1 MRSEDPTKLVTSVNQ
16 LSSAND
22 GMSRFRFTEVAPRPL
37 TTGDAFFNSEVRFSY
52 RNNGSTRSLEHQSYI
67 RARLTLS
74 QADGTDLEYEDMI
87 APTMNPLSTIWQKI
101 EWLAGGQT
109 ITSVNEN
116 VAQVST
122 LEHRLFR
129 SGSQLDKGEN
139 SSYMMSPYF
148 EDRQDLVISEVFQ
161 SSARLIAR
169 GKSAQVALINEAADT
184 LAYAAGTFTYV
195 DAAGADLD
203 LRLYYKVGDYISFNS
218 LSGNDTTSSVRV
230 IARLTAVTQLT
241 LVIGGGASASTVG
254 TQYTAADN
262 VTLATYAAAVAGNAD
277 FDIRKL
283 ERKQRSRS
291 FEICWRPPLGMFYL
305 DDIPG
310 TPAGNYE
317 LVAQPFPTDTAKRNF
332 IESLGIATKTTADF
346 SLSMDSIYL
355 YVAKFDAPFVKDAVV
370 LLDLFETRLQTKTIP
385 NGSGASQS
393 QEDFV
398 VPPTTNALTLAFQD
412 SRAQNDTRFPLT
424 KFKCESDIETS
435 IEQFYIQYA
444 DMQRP
449 ERVPSLQY
457 DQDTAD
463 GTINQLVQ
471 QYYNTMQQN
480 NTLFSAGSCE
490 TFEEWRDR
498 GLYFYLDYPRSGED
512 RATVAQVYYKFAA
525 AVDNVRILLFS
536 HSRKVVTLSIKDSQI
551 EKVQVDYV

>member
-1 MRSEDPTKLVTSVNQ
+1 MRSEDPTKLVTSVSQ

-67 RARLTLS
+67 RARITL
-74 QADGTDLEYEDMI
+74 GKTNNTDLLYEDMI

-101 EWLAGGQT
+101 EWLAGGHT

-122 LEHRLFR
+122 LEHRLLR

-139 SSYMMSPYF
+139 SSFMMSPYF
-148 EDRQDLVISEVFQ
+148 EDRQDLVIKEVYDP
-161 SSARLIAR
+161 STRLLAR
-169 GKSAQVALINEAADT
+169 GKSVQVALITETADT
-184 LAYAAGTFTYV
+184 LELDDDGLFTYADV
-195 DAAGADLD
+195 AGVGID
-203 LRLYYKVGDYISFNS
+203 LRLYYKVGDYISFFS
-218 LSGNDTTSSVRV
+218 PSAIGAAGAKRIV
-230 IARLTAVTQLT
+230 AKLTAVAQLV
-241 LVIGGGASASTVG
+241 LTVG
-254 TQYTAADN
+254 AGVIPFAMAAS
-262 VTLATYAAAVAGNAD
+262 VARHAEV
-277 FDIRKL
+277 DIRKL
-283 ERKQRSRS
+283 DRKQRSRT
-291 FEICWRPPLGMFYL
+291 FEICWRPPLGMFYM

-317 LVAQPFPTDTAKRNF
+317 LVAQPFPSDTAKRNF
-332 IESLGIATKTTADF
+332 IESLGIATKTVADF
-346 SLSMDSIYL
+346 YLDLKSIYL
-355 YVAKFDAPFVKDAVV
+355 YVAKFDAPFVKDATV

-385 NGSGASQS
+385 NGSGASGAS
-393 QEDFV
+393 QEDFI
-398 VPPTTNALTLAFQD
+398 VPPTTNALSLAFQD
-412 SRAQNDTRFPLT
+412 TRAQNDSRFSLT
-424 KFKCESDIETS
+424 KFKCENDVELSL
-435 IEQFYIQYA
+435 EQFYIQYA

-449 ERVPSLQY
+449 ERVPSLDY
-457 DQDTAD
+457 DQSTDNVS
-463 GTINQLVQ
+463 INQLVQ

-480 NTLFSAGSCE
+480 GTLFSAGSSE

-512 RATVAQVYYKFAA
+512 RATVAQLYYKFKAP
-525 AVDNVRILLFS
+525 VDNVKILLFS
-536 HSRKVVTLSIKDSQI
+536 HARKVVTLSIKDSQI